1 MKVILLQEV
10 PALGPAGILVEV
22 KEGYARNFLLPRGL
36 AREAT
41 EGALRARET
50 TARASGEKR
59 VREVREAEELGKAL
73 AGLVLEIRARVGAE
87 GRLFGAVTAQQV
99 ADALARRGFALSKK
113 QVDLNHPI
121 RVEGF
126 HRVAVRLPSG
136 RVVHVD
142 VNVVG
147 TRVNR

>member
-10 PALGPAGILVEV
+10 PTLGRAGTLVEV

-41 EGALRARET
+41 EGALRAREVKV
-50 TARASGEKR
+50 RAGEEKR
-59 VREVREAEELGKAL
+59 AREERGAEALGQGL

-87 GRLFGAVTAQQV
+87 GRLFGAVTAQEV
-99 ADALARRGFALSKK
+99 ADALARRGFDVNKK
-113 QVDLNHPI
+113 QVHLERPI
-121 RVEGF
+121 RMEGV
-126 HRVAVRLPSG
+126 HRVGVRLPTG
-136 RVVHVD
+136 KAVTVE

-147 TRVNR
+147 TT